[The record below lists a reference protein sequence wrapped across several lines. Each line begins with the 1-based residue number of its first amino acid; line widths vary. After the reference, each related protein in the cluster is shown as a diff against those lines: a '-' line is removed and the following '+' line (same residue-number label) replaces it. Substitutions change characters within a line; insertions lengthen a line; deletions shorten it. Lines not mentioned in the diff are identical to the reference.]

1 MRKTNQQSFHRRDH
15 CKVIY
20 KCPSNSLF
28 IMFHS
33 LMLVM
38 KGGRL
43 LFLYYQVFTMI
54 VVPMSFKK
62 KKLNC
67 EISPSFP
74 LRLKLAQINWNS
86 ATNKEDEFSHQ
97 M

>member
-1 MRKTNQQSFHRRDH
+1 
-15 CKVIY
+15 
-20 KCPSNSLF
+20 
-28 IMFHS
+28 
-33 LMLVM
+33 MLVM

-97 M
+97 MWNIYFLCQKKTKDKRHAELKMQLRTNSD